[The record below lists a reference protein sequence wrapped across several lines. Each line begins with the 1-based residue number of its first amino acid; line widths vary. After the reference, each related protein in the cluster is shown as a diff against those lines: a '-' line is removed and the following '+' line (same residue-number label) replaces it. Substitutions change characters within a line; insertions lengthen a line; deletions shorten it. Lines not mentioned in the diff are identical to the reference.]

1 MVKTK
6 TNGTLR
12 FAALVRVSTERQENK
27 GESLRVQRSQ
37 AEEAV
42 KLLGGRI
49 TGWYGGAEHATPGWE
64 KKEIARLLADA
75 KKKDQAWDAV
85 VVASADRW
93 SRDNQASHA
102 GLEVFRHRRVRFFV
116 GTTEYDLF
124 DETACLFL
132 EMSAAF
138 NKFQARSQNRK
149 SMLSRIHRA
158 ERGLPTAGGLPYGRT
173 YDEKTGWGID
183 PKKQATIQD
192 VARRYL
198 AGESVE
204 KLAAEHGM
212 NVGSLHKT
220 LTKRCGDVW
229 EQLFDSAELNIHTG
243 VKLKVPR
250 LLPEATIKAV
260 LAKVEAN
267 KTYTHGQQ
275 KHAYLLG
282 RVIFCETC
290 GYAMFGET
298 NTDGVRYY
306 RHTWRPR
313 IRSCSDPIRRVRAD
327 DVEVAVLANLFAAFG
342 NPAAVKAAI
351 EQAVPDLD
359 RARQLEG
366 RKASVLAALKK
377 QQDGRQ
383 HILRLVLQG
392 KTTEEEAG
400 TLLEASKE
408 KVLALEEEL
417 RQLEAS
423 LVNVP
428 SVVAVKD
435 AASQVASRFKRVS
448 KAFTRLNAAT
458 GVANSDFGR
467 MTWQQ
472 KRALVQDVFSG
483 KDMGGKRLG
492 VYIERA
498 EGGFRYT
505 IRGQLITQTG
515 RLPMDAKAAD
525 DLVDADYADGSGTKY
540 TRPSPAA
547 APCWPASEQ
556 GRRGRA

>member
-1 MVKTK
+1 MD
-6 TNGTLR
+6 G
-12 FAALVRVSTERQENK
+12 
-27 GESLRVQRSQ
+27 
-37 AEEAV
+37 
-42 KLLGGRI
+42 
-49 TGWYGGAEHATPGWE
+49 
-64 KKEIARLLADA
+64 
-75 KKKDQAWDAV
+75 
-85 VVASADRW
+85 
-93 SRDNQASHA
+93 
-102 GLEVFRHRRVRFFV
+102 
-116 GTTEYDLF
+116 
-124 DETACLFL
+124 
-132 EMSAAF
+132 
-138 NKFQARSQNRK
+138 
-149 SMLSRIHRA
+149 
-158 ERGLPTAGGLPYGRT
+158 
-173 YDEKTGWGID
+173 
-183 PKKQATIQD
+183 
-192 VARRYL
+192 
-198 AGESVE
+198 
-204 KLAAEHGM
+204 
-212 NVGSLHKT
+212 
-220 LTKRCGDVW
+220 
-229 EQLFDSAELNIHTG
+229 
-243 VKLKVPR
+243 
-250 LLPEATIKAV
+250 
-260 LAKVEAN
+260 EAN
-267 KTYTHGQQ
+267 
-275 KHAYLLG
+275 
-282 RVIFCETC
+282 
-290 GYAMFGET
+290 M
-298 NTDGVRYY
+298 DGVRYY
-306 RHTWRPR
+306 RHASKRR
-313 IRSCSDPIRRVRAD
+313 VRSCTDRIRRVRAD

-383 HILRLVLQG
+383 HILCLVLQG

-448 KAFTRLNAAT
+448 KAFTRLNAGT

-505 IRGQLITQTG
+505 IRGQLITRTG
-515 RLPMDAKAAD
+515 RLPMDAKDAD
-525 DLVDADYADGSGTKY
+525 DMVDPDYADGHGAKY
-540 TRPSPAA
+540 DEPWRPAFPRGPSA
-547 APCWPASEQ
+547 
-556 GRRGRA
+556 GRRSASGRTCRPGSGGHSA

>member
-1 MVKTK
+1 MIAKPKDVA
-6 TNGTLR
+6 LR
-12 FAALVRVSTERQENK
+12 FAALVRVSTERQVKN
-27 GESLRVQRSQ
+27 ESLATQRDRLKDVVQT
-37 AEEAV
+37 
-42 KLLGGRI
+42 LGGTI
-49 TGWYGGAEHATPGWE
+49 VEWYGGQEHATPGWE
-64 KKEIARLLADA
+64 KKEIARLVADA
-75 KKKDQAWDAV
+75 RRKPRPFDAV
-85 VVASADRW
+85 IVSNGDRW
-93 SRDNQASHA
+93 SRDNDASKE
-102 GLEVFRHRRVRFFV
+102 GLEVFRDHAIRFFV
-116 GTTEYDLF
+116 ATTEYDLF
-124 DETACLFL
+124 DSE
-132 EMSAAF
+132 
-138 NKFQARSQNRK
+138 ARLYLGMVATIGEYLARIQTKK
-149 SMLSRIHRA
+149 SMESRIHKA
-158 ERGLPTAGGLPYGRT
+158 ERGVPTAGGLPYGRT
-173 YDEKTGWGID
+173 YDVEKGWGID
-183 PKKQATIQD
+183 LEKQAIIAD
-192 VARRYL
+192 VAKRYL

-204 KLAAEHGM
+204 KLAAEHDM

-220 LTKRCGDVW
+220 LTKRCGDTW
-229 EQLFDSAELNIHTG
+229 EQRFDNDKLNVHRV
-243 VKLKVPR
+243 VKLKVPP
-250 LLPEATIKAV
+250 LLPEKTIKAV

-267 KTYTHGQQ
+267 KTYTHGQH

-342 NPAAVKAAI
+342 NAAAVKAAI

-408 KVLALEEEL
+408 KVLALEEEQL
-417 RQLEAS
+417 QLEAS

-428 SVVAVKD
+428 TRGDVEATG
-435 AASQVASRFKRVS
+435 RRVS
-448 KAFTRLNAAT
+448 SAFVRMNARI
-458 GVANSDFGR
+458 GLANSDFSR
-467 MTWQQ
+467 MSWQQ
-472 KRALVQDVFSG
+472 KRTLVQDVF
-483 KDMGGKRLG
+483 GGKTLDGRRMG
-492 VYIERA
+492 VYLERA
-498 EGGFRYT
+498 ADGFRYT
-505 IRGQLITQTG
+505 IRGQLIDMTG
-515 RLPMDAKAAD
+515 RLPMDPKDAAFLTD
-525 DLVDADYADGSGTKY
+525 PDYADGGGAKCA
-540 TRPSPAA
+540 RPSPAA
-547 APCWPASEQ
+547 APCWPASAR